1 MPERVRDVIVQLNP
15 AIPVLT
21 PKGKAMAH
29 LVIDY
34 GVEADLLWTC
44 FQDDTGECWTWRNS
58 EIRAQTNISIGRT
71 LDSRSS
77 IVNGTNGMVAHG

>member
-1 MPERVRDVIVQLNP
+1 VYQVIVQLNP
-15 AIPVLT
+15 PIPVLS

-34 GVEADLLWTC
+34 GVEHDLMFTC

-71 LDSRSS
+71 CKPSNGESLSMRS
-77 IVNGTNGMVAHG
+77 